1 MVRKANICGTCFGST
16 NAINLAL
23 KLADQGKAVCI
34 YKEILHNQNVI
45 DTLLKK
51 DIECI
56 DDLSKVDK
64 RIVIIRAHGEPKET
78 YDYMDKNNI
87 KYVDATCKN
96 VIKVHTQILDKY
108 NSGKKIIII
117 GKKGHPEVI
126 GSNGWCNNTAI
137 IIETKEDIDDI
148 KELTGDIFVICQTTF
163 NRELALEFNRL
174 LKEKFKCANIE
185 FVDSICNGVLSI
197 QTSSIELAQS
207 SDVMFVMG
215 GKKSH
220 NSKELFEICS
230 KYCTSYLVSSM
241 KELFEVLSKHDD
253 IDKNTNIGLT
263 AGASTIK
270 QEIDEYKSAI
280 EFYLDY
286 KDIKNKC
293 IIEQEKFNNELLSSD
308 ENEIIKQ
315 ALMELARLNSG
326 GKFIRA
332 YLISLGYRIFGGVDD
347 AYLPLAVSYELFQTS
362 ILIHDD
368 IIDEALLRRGKD
380 TIQVSYSKNYNNI
393 DEKVKQNLSNSQAL
407 CIGDLGY
414 YLSNKILID
423 KYGNNKNISNIL
435 KEYNDIVIKT
445 IKGEMIDVELPI
457 KVKYCNYNKRLE
469 TSIFDIYHLKTSW
482 YTIIGPFRLGMA
494 LRGSNVDI
502 FDEMLDNIG
511 VAFQI
516 KDDILGIFGDTKLMG
531 KQVSSDISEFK
542 QTILYSYIKDQN
554 QEYINELLEYYGKK
568 ELSESDIKKVQDI
581 FIKSKALDYALESQ
595 EKFFDK
601 SILLL
606 DSINNIDQEYISIL
620 KGLISFLK
628 MREK

>member
-1 MVRKANICGTCFGST
+1 MINVSKICGTCLGT
-16 NAINLAL
+16 KNAINMAL
-23 KLADQGKAVCI
+23 KLVAEGKSVCI

-51 DIECI
+51 GIECI
-56 DDLSKVDK
+56 DDLSKAGE

-78 YDYMDKNNI
+78 YDYMEQNNI

-96 VIKVHTQILDKY
+96 VLKVHAQILDKY

-126 GSNGWCNNTAI
+126 GSNGWCDNTGI
-137 IIETKEDIDDI
+137 IIETKDDIDNI
-148 KELTGDIFVICQTTF
+148 KELTSDVFVICQTTF
-163 NRELALEFNRL
+163 NRELALNFNRL
-174 LKEKFKCANIE
+174 LNEKFENANIE

-197 QTSSIELAQS
+197 QNSSIELAKS
-207 SDVMFVMG
+207 SDVMIVMG

-220 NSKELFEICS
+220 NSKELLEICS
-230 KYCTSYLVSSM
+230 KYCTSYLVSSIN
-241 KELFEVLSKHDD
+241 ELFDILSKHDD
-253 IDKNTNIGLT
+253 INKNTNIGLT

-293 IIEQEKFNNELLSSD
+293 IIEQEKFNNELLASD

-315 ALMELARLNSG
+315 ALMELARLNSS

-332 YLISLGYRIFGGVDD
+332 YLISLAYRIFGGVDD

-368 IIDEALLRRGKD
+368 IIDEAVMRRGMD
-380 TIQVSYSKNYNNI
+380 TIQVSYSKIYNNI
-393 DEKVKQNLSNSQAL
+393 DEKVKQNLSNSLAL

-414 YLSNKILID
+414 YLSNKILLD
-423 KYGNNKNISNIL
+423 KYGNNKNIVNIL
-435 KEYNDIVIKT
+435 KEYNDIIIKT
-445 IKGEMIDVELPI
+445 IKGEMIDVELPV
-457 KVKYCNYNKRLE
+457 KVKYCNYNKNIE
-469 TSIFDIYHLKTSW
+469 ESVFDIYHLKTSW

-494 LRGSNVDI
+494 LRGEKSNS
-502 FDEMLDNIG
+502 FDKLLDNIG
-511 VAFQI
+511 VAFQV

-531 KQVSSDISEFK
+531 KSVSSDISEFK
-542 QTILYSYIKDQN
+542 QTILYSYINDQN
-554 QEYINELLEYYGKK
+554 QEYLSELLKYYGKK
-568 ELSESDIKKVQDI
+568 ELSEEDIKKVQDI

-595 EKFFDK
+595 EKLFDE
-601 SILLL
+601 SILMLH
-606 DSINNIDQEYISIL
+606 SIDNIDQEYLSIL
-620 KGLISFLK
+620 EGFISFLK
-628 MREK
+628 AREK